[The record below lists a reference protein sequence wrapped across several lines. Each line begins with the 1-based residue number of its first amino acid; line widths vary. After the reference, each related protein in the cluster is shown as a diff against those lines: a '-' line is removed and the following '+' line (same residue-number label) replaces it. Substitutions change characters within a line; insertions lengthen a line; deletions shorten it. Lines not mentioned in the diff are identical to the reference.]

1 MPPQVS
7 IVTVYYNAPD
17 DVLALHQSMQLHL
30 RRNEF
35 EWIVADNQSRENLA
49 EKIPDAI
56 YLRLPE
62 NYGFGKAN
70 NLAVEKASTPYLFF
84 VNPDCLFIEDCL
96 PSLVISMQ
104 KAAVAGPRVLNE
116 DGTLQLS
123 FGPFLSIK
131 NEFLQK
137 RRMKLER
144 SDEMQKWI
152 QGTGQSVVDYVSGC
166 ALMISTKAF
175 REIGGFDENF
185 FLYEEDV
192 DLCKRVHDRGLKTQ
206 YVPSA
211 SIVHKRGTAVRK
223 EKGRSQDEYRKSQ
236 IYYYRKHHGWMQ
248 NALLRIYLKLS
259 GKDAAG
265 GL

>member
-7 IVTVYYNAPD
+7 IVTVYYNAPE

-30 RRNEF
+30 PPDEF

-49 EKIPDAI
+49 EKLPGAI

-70 NLAVEKASTPYLFF
+70 NFAVEKASAPYLFF
-84 VNPDCLFIEDCL
+84 VNPDCLFIENSL
-96 PSLVISMQ
+96 PDLVTAMQ
-104 KAAVAGPRVLNE
+104 EVAVAGPRVLNE
-116 DGTLQLS
+116 DGSLQLS
-123 FGPFLSIK
+123 FGPFLSIG
-131 NEFLQK
+131 NEFLQR
-137 RRMKLER
+137 RRMKLEK
-144 SDEMQKWI
+144 SEKMQKWI
-152 QGTGQSVVDYVSGC
+152 QDSGQSFVDYVSGC
-166 ALMISTKAF
+166 ALMISTKVF
-175 REIGGFDENF
+175 REIGGFDEKF

-192 DLCKRVHDRGLKTQ
+192 DLCKRVHDRGLKTL
-206 YVPSA
+206 YVRSA

-236 IYYYRKHHGWMQ
+236 IYYYRKHHGWIQ
-248 NALLRIYLKLS
+248 NTLLRVYLRIS
-259 GKDAAG
+259 GKDTAG